1 MENTDIVMIVNK
13 NVMLLQHMLCCL
25 YALCL
30 CAGLGSGRP
39 GWGYEDN
46 ADSLMNV
53 ESMNVNIDDCDM
65 RMKPGYEIDIKKK
78 QKSNIPDALKK
89 IRRVGSSGLKVKTLC
104 EKDRNLGSV
113 RFFQGF
119 V

>member
-1 MENTDIVMIVNK
+1 MVMIVNK
-13 NVMLLQHMLCCL
+13 NVMLLQHMLSCL
-25 YALCL
+25 YAL

-53 ESMNVNIDDCDM
+53 ESMNVNIAYCDM

-78 QKSNIPDALKK
+78 QKKNMFSRKYGGWIECENIM
-89 IRRVGSSGLKVKTLC
+89 
-104 EKDRNLGSV
+104 
-113 RFFQGF
+113 
-119 V
+119 